1 MRRPVELIVKYR
13 ASVGLLCLIAVL
25 IVARPNA
32 RSIFIG
38 FLFILLGVFF
48 RAWAAGYIDKN
59 RELATE
65 GPYAL
70 TRNPLYFGNFVLGL
84 GIAIA
89 SNHRVGYLIF
99 LVFFVSFFTFL
110 ILLERK
116 RMKAKFGPVY
126 EEWAKTT
133 GLFFPRIRRIKK
145 FDFNISYYMKNRE
158 YRVLYFSLFVIA
170 VLIVKFLLG
179 FHA

>member
-1 MRRPVELIVKYR
+1 MRRPVELVVKYR
-13 ASVGLLCLIAVL
+13 AMVGVLCLIAVL
-25 IVARPNA
+25 ILARPNA
-32 RSIFIG
+32 RSVFVG
-38 FLFILLGVFF
+38 FLLIVIGVFF
-48 RAWAAGYIDKN
+48 RGWASGYIDKN

-70 TRNPLYFGNFVLGL
+70 TRNPLYFGNFILGM

-89 SNHRVGYLIF
+89 SNHRIGYVIF
-99 LVFFVSFFTFL
+99 LAFFLTFFTFL

-126 EEWAKTT
+126 EEWAKTS
-133 GLFFPRIRRIKK
+133 GLFFPRIRPIRK
-145 FDFNISYYMKNRE
+145 FNFNIAYYMKNRE

-170 VLIVKFLLG
+170 VLIAKFLLG
-179 FHA
+179 FHS